1 MRARG
6 SEIGLLLIES
16 IIVGIFASLV
26 ASVMFLLWTRLLTP
40 KIQISPYISVYPND
54 NGDNRDTY
62 RVKIVNHRYRSV
74 SDLTISVFVQH
85 LQQVKNGPVK
95 VKKRIG
101 TRSSIHSM
109 QRRKFR
115 DTEFDNCRR
124 IRIEGE
130 ALEDVYLHRSNPH
143 VIVEV
148 YCRDSWSGVGRL
160 IRQEYAGIDS
170 FKRGSFV
177 HGMSSEIED
186 YRGHAEM
193 VLLKKLRDRDQ
204 LAASNGTP
212 SPVGPPENAAS

>member
-1 MRARG
+1 M
-6 SEIGLLLIES
+6 LLLES
-16 IIVGIFASLV
+16 IVVGIFASLV

-40 KIQISPYISVYPND
+40 KIDISPYISVYPND
-54 NGDNRDTY
+54 NGDGRDTY
-62 RVKIVNHRYRSV
+62 RVKIMNRRFRSV

-85 LQQVKNGPVK
+85 EQQVKNGPVK

-115 DTEFDNCRR
+115 DTVFDNCRR
-124 IRIEGE
+124 VRIDGD
-130 ALEDVYLHRSNPH
+130 ALENVYLHRSNPH
-143 VIVEV
+143 VVVEV

-160 IRQEYAGIDS
+160 ARQEYAGIDS

-177 HGMSSEIED
+177 HGMTHDIED

-193 VLLKKLRDRDQ
+193 VLLRKLRERDAQ
-204 LAASNGTP
+204 SNGAPEP
-212 SPVGPPENAAS
+212 SAAGANDA